1 MFGSKRSKKLF
12 YAKARKQL
20 PVLVSELPPV
30 LLRGNLCS
38 FQIAE
43 KISVLPRAELLR
55 MALVTE
61 RNLTPVIPELL
72 YALKNQI
79 SLA

>member
-1 MFGSKRSKKLF
+1 MLKRGNSDLCLSSNFLLYYCPETSVRSKS
-12 YAKARKQL
+12 RK
-20 PVLVSELPPV
+20 
-30 LLRGNLCS
+30 
-38 FQIAE
+38 

>member
-1 MFGSKRSKKLF
+1 MLKRGNSDLCLAPNFLLYYCAETCVRSKS
-12 YAKARKQL
+12 RK
-20 PVLVSELPPV
+20 
-30 LLRGNLCS
+30 
-38 FQIAE
+38 
-43 KISVLPRAELLR
+43 KISVLPRVELLR

>member
-1 MFGSKRSKKLF
+1 MLKRGNSDLCLSPNLLLYYCAETCVRSKS
-12 YAKARKQL
+12 RKQ
-20 PVLVSELPPV
+20 
-30 LLRGNLCS
+30 
-38 FQIAE
+38 
-43 KISVLPRAELLR
+43 ISVLPRAELLC

>member
-1 MFGSKRSKKLF
+1 MLKRGNSYLCLAPNFLLYYCAETSVRSKS
-12 YAKARKQL
+12 RK
-20 PVLVSELPPV
+20 
-30 LLRGNLCS
+30 
-38 FQIAE
+38 

-72 YALKNQI
+72 YALKTKYRWRKGGNR
-79 SLA
+79 L